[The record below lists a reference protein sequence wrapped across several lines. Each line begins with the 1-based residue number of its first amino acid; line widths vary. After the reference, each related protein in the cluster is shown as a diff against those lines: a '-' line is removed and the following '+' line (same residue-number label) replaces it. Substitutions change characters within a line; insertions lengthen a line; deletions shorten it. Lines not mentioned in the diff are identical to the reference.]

1 MKEKRLFVG
10 CFNKSVI
17 LTYVGLAAAIS
28 GIFVTLMGG
37 DIKAFFIAN
46 ILLIVSGIC
55 DLFDGVVAR
64 KCKRNDTQK
73 AFGIQI
79 DSLVD
84 VIAFLVFPATLLM
97 KSLSGVTGY
106 VGLVI
111 SIVYVIC
118 GVTRLAWFNI
128 TTDGNTKFY
137 SGLPVTYSALIIPVF
152 NLIVS
157 FTLVQNL
164 LGVLISQGIILMVLY
179 VIIALLYIL
188 NVPIKKPG
196 GIWYIV
202 FSVLAIVVSGSFV
215 FLCLK

>member
-17 LTYVGLAAAIS
+17 LTYVGLASAIS

-37 DIKAFFIAN
+37 DNKAFFIAN

-64 KCKRNDTQK
+64 KCKRNETQK

-179 VIIALLYIL
+179 VLIALLYIL
-188 NVPIKKPG
+188 NVPIKKPR

>member
-17 LTYVGLAAAIS
+17 LTYVGLASAIS
-28 GIFVTLMGG
+28 GIFITLVGG
-37 DIKAFFIAN
+37 DNKAFFIAN

-128 TTDGNTKFY
+128 TTDGNTRFY

-157 FTLVQNL
+157 FTFVQNL

-179 VIIALLYIL
+179 VAIALLYIL
-188 NVPIKKPG
+188 NVPIKKPR
-196 GIWYIV
+196 GIWCIV
-202 FSVLAIVVSGSFV
+202 FSVLAIVVSGAFV